1 MTREVDWGD
10 IKGIKRVKT
19 SKTEK
24 NPASREIDWGD
35 SETKEENP
43 SDFGSWFTKHFIDP
57 IKATKGKNALETA
70 GNLTNLLINKPVE
83 MTGLPSAARGF
94 FQGGENLIRGVGN
107 IPADIAE
114 ASGHPI
120 SPTNFPGTKQQ
131 IYPIP
136 KSEFPGP
143 QDVNPYIQQ
152 GAEITGNLAGSL
164 PIAKG
169 YQAIKTGLEHLPK
182 AKMIP
187 EIIKNLIAGSTT
199 GAALAPDNRTLGAGI
214 GAAAEVL
221 PAGYNAAK
229 NFMAKRNPGL
239 QSKNL
244 MQAELDLAHQKA
256 AEEEAKNIA
265 KDEHGL
271 NTPEALERSANKKER
286 IFKDSQRRQEEYN
299 QEHKM
304 LPGEQTVPEAK
315 YGERNV
321 NNVLRQTLGEGQPH
335 SLQLS
340 ERISNAIEGEPTI
353 EPHPVTGY
361 PREVRQ
367 GGLREE
373 IGSQYDKLADT
384 FPGNIKLPDKV
395 NVAGIQKEFDKFLK
409 DFPGIAEDTKEEF
422 RQLAAKTHPK
432 IPGEEIKPKAFFR
445 AYRAMKQQ
453 EGALRSKARTF
464 GTSLAD
470 AEILNNKADKL
481 KHTYGEMQNI
491 IEQHFPKDAIKELHR
506 INHEYSTLVAPL
518 NKNKVYLSMLEGGPL
533 KGNIIEEISGRKKGN
548 NILRN
553 MIMQDPE
560 LSRLALGHTYAEN
573 PENLLK
579 PNETI
584 QPYVQ
589 ANPQIA
595 ELLGLQRQAAT
606 NLETAKQNELI
617 VKQFENLPKLRA
629 EFNRKRVMAAKLR
642 EATKA
647 TGLSKAD
654 VIKRKEAYEEAKRK
668 LNGFIKK
675 SISAGI
681 GTSAVTYVIHKLL
694 D

>member
-1 MTREVDWGD
+1 MSFEVDWGD
-10 IKGIKRVKT
+10 IKKP
-19 SKTEK
+19 SKTK
-24 NPASREIDWGD
+24 QTKTTKKASNDGFEVDWGD
-35 SETKEENP
+35 LSKEP
-43 SDFGSWFTKHFIDP
+43 KAKHDFSSWYQKNFVEP
-57 IKATKGKNALETA
+57 WNATQGRTALETA
-70 GNLTNLLINKPVE
+70 GNRVQHYINEPIE
-83 MTGLPSAARGF
+83 RLGLPSFARGV

-107 IPADIAE
+107 IPADIFNIQ
-114 ASGHPI
+114 PK
-120 SPTNFPGTKQQ
+120 NFPGTQQQ

-136 KSEFPGP
+136 HTEFPGP
-143 QDVNPYIQQ
+143 QGVNPYVQQ
-152 GAEITGNLAGSL
+152 GAGIAGNIAGSL
-164 PIAKG
+164 PIGKG

-182 AKMIP
+182 AKMVP
-187 EIIKNLIAGSTT
+187 ELIKNLIAGSTT
-199 GAALAPDNRTLGAGI
+199 GAALAPDNRALGAGL
-214 GAAAEVL
+214 GAAAEVV

-256 AEEEAKNIA
+256 AEKEAKELA

-271 NTPEALERSANKKER
+271 NTPEALERSANKQER
-286 IFKDSQRRQEEYN
+286 SFKASQRRQEEYN

-315 YGERNV
+315 FGASNV
-321 NNVLRQTLGEGQPH
+321 DNVLRQTLGEGQPH

-340 ERISNAIEGEPTI
+340 ERISNAIEGVPTM

-361 PREVRQ
+361 PREVRK

-384 FPGNIKLPDKV
+384 FPENIKLPDKV
-395 NVAGIQKEFDKFLK
+395 DVAGIQKEFDKFLK
-409 DFPGIAEDTKEEF
+409 DFPGIAENTKEEF

-470 AEILNNKADKL
+470 AEILNNKADTL

-518 NKNKVYLSMLEGGPL
+518 NKNPVYLDMLKSGNISGNILEKISGKE
-533 KGNIIEEISGRKKGN
+533 KGNA
-548 NILRN
+548 ILRN

-560 LSRLALGHTYAEN
+560 LSRMALGHSYAEN
-573 PENLLK
+573 PEKLLK

-584 QPYVQ
+584 QPYIQ
-589 ANPQIA
+589 ANPQVA

-606 NLETAKQNELI
+606 NLETAKQNELV

-629 EFNRKRVMAAKLR
+629 EFNRKRAMAAKLR
-642 EATKA
+642 EEAEA
-647 TGLSKAD
+647 TGLSQAE

-675 SISAGI
+675 SIGLGI
-681 GTSAVTYVIHKLL
+681 GSTATGYIIHKLL